1 MSTKYTKLNSR
12 FGIIEYPV
20 SLDEM
25 KEIILELPK
34 TERKF
39 YEIALQPLKVFMK
52 KDEQILLFT
61 IADAKLTKTGFMVI
75 TDKKIYLISLKGGF
89 LGGADIE
96 PIKYEDIKN
105 VDFDITPDPFGKAQ
119 IELGVLYLEIKALFG
134 GVKKRTIR
142 NIPEEKID
150 KVVKLVRTQVNSH
163 TK

>member
-20 SLDEM
+20 SLEEM

-34 TERKF
+34 SERKF

-89 LGGADIE
+89 FGGADIE
-96 PIKYEDIKN
+96 PIKYEDIKS
-105 VDFDITPDPFGKAQ
+105 VDFDIAPNPFGKAQ
-119 IELGVLYLEIKALFG
+119 MELGILYLELKGILG
-134 GVKKRTIR
+134 SKKRTIR

-150 KVVKLVRTQVNSH
+150 KILKLIREQVKIHN
-163 TK
+163 K